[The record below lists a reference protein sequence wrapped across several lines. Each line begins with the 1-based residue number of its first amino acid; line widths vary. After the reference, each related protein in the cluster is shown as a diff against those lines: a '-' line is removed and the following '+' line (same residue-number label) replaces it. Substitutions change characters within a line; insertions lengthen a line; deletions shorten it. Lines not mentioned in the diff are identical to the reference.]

1 VLRHF
6 NEETV
11 LNLDHLSE
19 ATPFIP
25 NLCDKEV
32 LIPEAKTDSN
42 LKSLASYQQE
52 LKKLLPEEVFQR
64 NPARLG
70 YFLTFLAINVSLI
83 AFVLTMN
90 PAWYVK
96 LLIAFAIGQL
106 NTSLGFFAHETLHG
120 SVVKSRF
127 LQDAIGAVALTPFF
141 VSPTYWRFWHN
152 TLHHGNTQL
161 IYKDPDAFPTLS
173 VYKRSKF
180 MRFVFDLS
188 PGSKNPVSYFY
199 FFYWFSFQSILNH
212 SYMRFKNKMWA
223 NMDHAK
229 VTREF
234 IFILVALG
242 SYVYFVGREN
252 FLWLVLIP
260 FLVQNYSI
268 LSYIST
274 NHNISPLTKVN
285 DPLENSLTVTTNPIQ
300 EMFHLNFGY
309 HVEHHLFP
317 RVSCAHSKKIHK
329 LLVEHYPTKYKHMP
343 KWKAL
348 KYLYQTP
355 RIYKNSN
362 ELIHPKTL
370 ETYKTI

>member
-1 VLRHF
+1 M
-6 NEETV
+6 
-11 LNLDHLSE
+11 NLDTISE
-19 ATPFIP
+19 TKLLIP
-25 NLCDKEV
+25 NLEEQEV
-32 LIPEAKTDSN
+32 SKAENKPESHLKTLSF
-42 LKSLASYQQE
+42 YQQE
-52 LKKLLPEEVFQR
+52 LKKFLPEEVFLR

-70 YFLTFLAINVSLI
+70 YFFTFLAINISLI
-83 AFVLTMN
+83 AIVIMLD

-96 LLIAFAIGQL
+96 LIIAFAIGQL
-106 NTSLGFFAHETLHG
+106 NTALGFFAHETLHG
-120 SVVKSRF
+120 SIVKSRLF
-127 LQDAIGAVALTPFF
+127 QDVIGMIALAPFF

-173 VYKRSKF
+173 VYKRSKY

-188 PGSKNPVSYFY
+188 PGSKNPISYLY
-199 FFYWFSFQSILNH
+199 FFYWFSFQSIINTV
-212 SYMRFKNKMWA
+212 YMRFKSKMWDK
-223 NMDHAK
+223 MDHSR
-229 VTREF
+229 VTKEF
-234 IFILVALG
+234 IFILAALG
-242 SYVYFVGREN
+242 SYVYFVGSEN

-274 NHNISPLTKVN
+274 NHNISPLTKIN
-285 DPLENSLTVTTNPIQ
+285 DPLENSLTVTTNPLQ

-317 RVSCAHSKKIHK
+317 RVSCAHSKKIHA
-329 LLVEHYPTKYKHMP
+329 LLKEHYPTKYKHMP

-362 ELIHPKTL
+362 ELIHPKTN
-370 ETYKTI
+370 ETFSTL

>member
-1 VLRHF
+1 MNLD
-6 NEETV
+6 TV
-11 LNLDHLSE
+11 L
-19 ATPFIP
+19 
-25 NLCDKEV
+25 
-32 LIPEAKTDSN
+32 EAKPFFPTLEEQAI
-42 LKSLASYQQE
+42 LKQDIKSESDLKPLAFYQQE
-52 LKKLLPEEVFQR
+52 LKKRLPESVFQR

-70 YFLTFLAINVSLI
+70 YFFSFLAMNISLI
-83 AFVLTMN
+83 AIVMTLN

-106 NTSLGFFAHETLHG
+106 NTSIGFFAHETLHG
-120 SVVKSRF
+120 SIVKSRR
-127 LQDAIGAVALTPFF
+127 LQDMIGMIALAPFF
-141 VSPTYWRFWHN
+141 VSPTYWRYWHN
-152 TLHHGNTQL
+152 ALHHGNTQL

-173 VYKRSKF
+173 VYKRSKY

-188 PGSKNPVSYFY
+188 PGSRNPISYLY
-199 FFYWFSFQSILNH
+199 FFYWFSFQSIINT

-234 IFILVALG
+234 ILILMALG
-242 SYVYFVGREN
+242 TYVYFVGSEN

-260 FLVQNYSI
+260 FFVQNYSI

-274 NHNISPLTKVN
+274 NHNISPLTKIN
-285 DPLENSLTVTTNPIQ
+285 DPLENSLTVTTNRFQ

-317 RVSCAHSKKIHK
+317 RVSCAHSKKIHM
-329 LLVEHYPTKYKHMP
+329 LLKEMYPTKYKHMP
-343 KWKAL
+343 KWEAL
-348 KYLYQTP
+348 KHLYRTP

-362 ELIHPKTL
+362 ELIHPKTN
-370 ETYKTI
+370 ETYSTI

>member
-1 VLRHF
+1 M
-6 NEETV
+6 
-11 LNLDHLSE
+11 NLDTHAEPTLLV
-19 ATPFIP
+19 P

-32 LIPEAKTDSN
+32 TKTDIKPDSH
-42 LKSLASYQQE
+42 LKSLSSYQQE
-52 LKKLLPEEVFQR
+52 LKKFLPEEVFHR

-70 YFLTFLAINVSLI
+70 YFFSFLAINVSLI
-83 AFVLTMN
+83 AIVMTMN

-120 SVVKSRF
+120 SIVKSRF
-127 LQDAIGAVALTPFF
+127 FQDVIGTIALTPFF

-199 FFYWFSFQSILNH
+199 FFYWFSFQSIINH

-242 SYVYFVGREN
+242 SYVYFVGSEN

-285 DPLENSLTVTTNPIQ
+285 DPLENSLTVTTNKFQ
-300 EMFHLNFGY
+300 EFFHLNFGY

-329 LLVEHYPTKYKHMP
+329 LLVEKYPTKYKYMP

-355 RIYKNSN
+355 RIYKNN
-362 ELIHPKTL
+362 TELIHPKTL
-370 ETYKTI
+370 ETHSTI

>member
-1 VLRHF
+1 MNL
-6 NEETV
+6 ETF
-11 LNLDHLSE
+11 SE
-19 ATPFIP
+19 TAPFVP
-25 NLCDKEV
+25 NLGDKEIFKSEV
-32 LIPEAKTDSN
+32 AVESP
-42 LKSLASYQQE
+42 LKALGAYQQE
-52 LKKLLPEEVFQR
+52 LKKFLPEEVFHR
-64 NPARLG
+64 NPARMG
-70 YFLTFLAINVSLI
+70 YFFTFLAMNISLI
-83 AFVLTMN
+83 AFVMMMN
-90 PAWYVK
+90 PAWYIK
-96 LLIAFAIGQL
+96 LAVAFAIGQL

-120 SVVKSRF
+120 SIVKSRF
-127 LQDAIGAVALTPFF
+127 LQDAIGTICLTPFF

-188 PGSKNPVSYFY
+188 PGSKNPLSYFY
-199 FFYWFSFQSILNH
+199 FFYWFSFQSIMNH
-212 SYMRFKNKMWA
+212 SYMRFKNKMWD

-234 IFILVALG
+234 IFIVVALE
-242 SYVYFVGREN
+242 SYVYFVGSEN

-300 EMFHLNFGY
+300 EFFHLNFGY

-317 RVSCAHSKKIHK
+317 RVSCAHSKKIHR
-329 LLVEHYPTKYKHMP
+329 LLVEKYPTKYKYMP

-355 RIYKNSN
+355 RIYKNST

-370 ETYKTI
+370 ETHPTI